1 MLILDMFILLLSV
14 QFIYM
19 LVSTVCITGTN
30 FSTSLLGYGLFNSLS
45 VPTRSLLLLTC
56 LLLMVGTA
64 SCAEDD
70 YRFDPAKRIPL
81 LTEKNWADWSWRVA
95 AAFSVITGSAANFL
109 FHRHSSADV
118 GSAGVSEDL
127 KN

>member
-1 MLILDMFILLLSV
+1 
-14 QFIYM
+14 
-19 LVSTVCITGTN
+19 
-30 FSTSLLGYGLFNSLS
+30 
-45 VPTRSLLLLTC
+45 
-56 LLLMVGTA
+56 MVGTA

-118 GSAGVSEDL
+118 GSAGVSEDVKKL
-127 KN
+127 KKKLTGLKMRLNLCGGDDAAGKKELQEEIR

>member
-19 LVSTVCITGTN
+19 LASTVCITGTN
-30 FSTSLLGYGLFNSLS
+30 LSGYGLFNSQL
-45 VPTRSLLLLTC
+45 VPTRPLLLLTC

-95 AAFSVITGSAANFL
+95 AAFAVITDSAANFL
-109 FHRHSSADV
+109 FHRQSSADV
-118 GSAGVSEDL
+118 GSAGVHEDL
-127 KN
+127 QKRHAN